1 MCWKNV
7 SVYGFF
13 HILRKCIFTNASVPY
28 SKLQQPRWNV
38 LKICFPQDRKGGVAM
53 ICSIKNKSKNMKMT

>member
-1 MCWKNV
+1 MV
-7 SVYGFF
+7 FF
-13 HILRKCIFTNASVPY
+13 TFLENALSLCIFTDASVPY

>member
-1 MCWKNV
+1 MV
-7 SVYGFF
+7 FF
-13 HILRKCIFTNASVPY
+13 TFLENALSLCIFTDASVPY

-53 ICSIKNKSKNMKMT
+53 ICYIKNKSKNMKIT